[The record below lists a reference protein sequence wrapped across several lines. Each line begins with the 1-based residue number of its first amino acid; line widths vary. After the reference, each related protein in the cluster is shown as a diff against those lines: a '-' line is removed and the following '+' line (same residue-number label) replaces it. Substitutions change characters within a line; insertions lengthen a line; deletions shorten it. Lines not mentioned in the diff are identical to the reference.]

1 MRWDTPFLSNK
12 EKELWIEDSVN
23 RVTYVARKR
32 VRDAETVM
40 MQQQEDMRNAQK
52 VGSTTRKPVIQFEEM
67 LYAIKDSPSIHASA
81 DDEEDR
87 EDDADNEND
96 PELGTMSNDDK
107 PGWVMGAS
115 SKTAQQCMGRFC

>member
-1 MRWDTPFLSNK
+1 
-12 EKELWIEDSVN
+12 
-23 RVTYVARKR
+23 
-32 VRDAETVM
+32 
-40 MQQQEDMRNAQK
+40 
-52 VGSTTRKPVIQFEEM
+52 M

-115 SKTAQQCMGRFC
+115 SKTVQQCMGRFC